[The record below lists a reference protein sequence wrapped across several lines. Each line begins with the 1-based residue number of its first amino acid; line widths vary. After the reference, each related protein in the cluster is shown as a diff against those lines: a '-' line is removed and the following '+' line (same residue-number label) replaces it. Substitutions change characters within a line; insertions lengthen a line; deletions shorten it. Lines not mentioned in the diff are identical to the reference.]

1 MVWINPGA
9 GRGKSPLVIGGL
21 IRHLSFVFFSK
32 ANYSKYKVGESEI
45 AVQRRLFVPFP
56 HFLKGQLIHFKCKNV
71 CVTYGIVIIGRGQN
85 NDPQKAECLSLW
97 TKKLPDVTE
106 NSKRSKTYYIN
117 IYSSLRA
124 FSMLGIGQS
133 IYVCCFVLSSHQPCK
148 LDTVVTLCRWGN
160 GCPERYMLCLPM
172 WQVWR
177 RASIQTQL
185 NP

>member
-45 AVQRRLFVPFP
+45 AVQRPLFVPFP

-117 IYSSLRA
+117 LLFIKSFLYARYWPKYLCVLLCFIFTSTLQVRYCSHPLQMRKWMPWKVYA
-124 FSMLGIGQS
+124 LPTYVASMEESQQS
-133 IYVCCFVLSSHQPCK
+133 
-148 LDTVVTLCRWGN
+148 
-160 GCPERYMLCLPM
+160 
-172 WQVWR
+172 
-177 RASIQTQL
+177 
-185 NP
+185 NPA